1 MNAAMKSLHFFLI
14 AVAVLAAPTVLA
26 QDAKTVV
33 DYHTTVERLFN
44 LEKGMTMTEVNQ
56 TLNSEPHDLL
66 QNTKGGYLMLEYKY
80 LKAYRKVKASEID
93 TESGR
98 ILGTPQYRD
107 AASAYLMFDNGH
119 RLVSW
124 VTADAMGDLRHQYK
138 LEATASRLGSMD
150 APCTRN
156 CRIAIPVESCG
167 IEVEVEQEVEE
178 EPEEKASPVGN
189 LFGGLRNK
197 LETMTNSVT
206 DLDGGSDA
214 APSASGDRSYSVGD
228 KVWITL
234 NGVDIK
240 GVVSTVSSTS
250 VQVRYVDP
258 EGGVSKDYFRLDEVR
273 GRE

>member
-1 MNAAMKSLHFFLI
+1 MTIFRSILMG
-14 AVAVLAAPTVLA
+14 VALMAAPALMA
-26 QDAKTVV
+26 QDAKTTV
-33 DYHTTVERLFN
+33 DYHTTVERLFG
-44 LEKGMTMTEVNQ
+44 LEKGMTLTEVNQ
-56 TLNSEPHDLL
+56 ALKSEPHDLL
-66 QNTKGGYLMLEYKY
+66 QNTKGGYLMLEYRY
-80 LKAYRKVKASEID
+80 LKAYRKVKASEVD

-107 AASAYLMFDNGH
+107 AASVYLMFDNDH

-138 LEATASRLGSMD
+138 LEATATRLGSMD

-156 CRIAIPVESCG
+156 CRIAIPMESCG
-167 IEVEVEQEVEE
+167 IEAEVEQEVEE

-206 DLDGGSDA
+206 DLDGDAGSVESSD
-214 APSASGDRSYSVGD
+214 SGDGNYAVGD

-234 NGVDIK
+234 DGNDIK
-240 GVVSTVSSTS
+240 GVVSEVQSTS

-258 EGGVSKDYFRLDEVR
+258 EGGVAKGFFRFDEVR